1 MLQSRRRGSSS
12 EIATGCESIQTVNRT
27 ETTIDTENLTRRAV
41 KIEMTGETTEKTTGD
56 RAGAKSGLAR
66 TREILSAR
74 P

>member
-1 MLQSRRRGSSS
+1 MLQSRRPGSSS

-27 ETTIDTENLTRRAV
+27 TTTRETESLTRRVV
-41 KIEMTGETTEKTTGD
+41 KIEMNGKTIEKTTGD

-66 TREILSAR
+66 MREILSLG

>member
-1 MLQSRRRGSSS
+1 
-12 EIATGCESIQTVNRT
+12 
-27 ETTIDTENLTRRAV
+27 
-41 KIEMTGETTEKTTGD
+41 MTGETTEKTTGD